1 MPEPDVTF
9 RAGVRGLIPDAWIV
23 GQTAGDTLPP
33 LVAVHGITRG
43 VEEMVT
49 LLAPRARATGRT
61 IVVPH
66 FDRVNWP
73 RYQRAAC
80 SHRADW
86 ALLRLMSALRQDRRV
101 GDGRFDLSGFSGGA
115 QFAHRFAWLY
125 PDMVGRLCA
134 TAPGWWTF
142 PDAGASW
149 PYGMAPGS
157 GGAESFRL
165 QANLRRFL
173 DREIVVCVG
182 SDDVERDAN
191 LRQGGAIDVQQG
203 ATRVERAR
211 RWCAAAEAAARAE
224 GLRPNITLRVLQGC
238 GHSFADCVIHGGLDR
253 DFAPVATRCAAS
265 RCGSCQLG
273 AICRSISTSHF
284 STIERTAA

>member
-1 MPEPDVTF
+1 
-9 RAGVRGLIPDAWIV
+9 
-23 GQTAGDTLPP
+23 
-33 LVAVHGITRG
+33 
-43 VEEMVT
+43 
-49 LLAPRARATGRT
+49 
-61 IVVPH
+61 
-66 FDRVNWP
+66 
-73 RYQRAAC
+73 
-80 SHRADW
+80 
-86 ALLRLMSALRQDRRV
+86 V

-253 DFAPVATRCAAS
+253 DFAPAATRCAAS
-265 RCGSCQLG
+265 RCCSCQLG